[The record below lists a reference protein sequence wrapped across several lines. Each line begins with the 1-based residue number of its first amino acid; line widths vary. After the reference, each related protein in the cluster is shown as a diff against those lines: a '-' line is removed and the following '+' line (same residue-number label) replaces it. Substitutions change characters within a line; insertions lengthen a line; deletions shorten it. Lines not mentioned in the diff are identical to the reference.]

1 VPTTSPTAAGR
12 AGREIRALTGARGIP
27 VLLIALFHY
36 HEWFGYPGAGWY
48 DTIVSKGYIW
58 VEFFFALSGF
68 VLFYAYGYRFGSR
81 LTSGAVSGFLAARIS
96 RLYPLQLAT
105 LLAVV
110 ILEID
115 RRIDG
120 SRKLGVSFF
129 EVPAFIGRTLG
140 TFVGNLF
147 MVQSWGLYD
156 SLSWNAPAW
165 FVSVEFFLCLVCP
178 FLLWL
183 VGARPGWRSMALGA
197 LSVGSLVT
205 LVSASGRGLDMT
217 AGWGMGRGLADFGIG
232 LTLAALFGA
241 ARSRDGTGMA
251 RTTVAHTAAQVAA
264 LIAIMAALALS
275 GPARTR
281 GDLLVA
287 APIFS
292 LVLLLAFDRGAIAR
306 ALHARWL
313 MKLGEW
319 SFGIYMVHY
328 FAMHALAILYQ
339 PQTPWAGPLVG
350 LTGSVLFGA
359 LAHRFLEQPVGA
371 VLRKKLTTAPGQ

>member
-1 VPTTSPTAAGR
+1 MPTISPPSRRAAP
-12 AGREIRALTGARGIP
+12 EIRALTGARGIP

-68 VLFYAYGYRFGSR
+68 VLFYAYGSRFGAR
-81 LTSGAVSGFLAARIS
+81 LTPGSVSGFLVARIA

-110 ILEID
+110 VLEID
-115 RRIDG
+115 RRIEL
-120 SRKLGVSFF
+120 SRALGVSFF
-129 EVPAFIGRTLG
+129 EVPAFPGRTLG

-147 MVQSWGLYD
+147 MVQSWGMYED
-156 SLSWNAPAW
+156 LSWNAPAW

-183 VGARPGWRSMALGA
+183 VGARLGWRSMALGA
-197 LSVGSLVT
+197 LSVASLVT
-205 LVSASGRGLDMT
+205 LVSVSGRGLDMT

-232 LTLAALFGA
+232 LTLAALFVA
-241 ARSRDGTGMA
+241 ARSRDETGMA
-251 RTTVAHTAAQVAA
+251 RTTGAHTAAQVAA
-264 LIAIMAALALS
+264 LVAIGVALAVS

-287 APIFS
+287 MPIFA

-306 ALHARWL
+306 ALHAPWL
-313 MKLGEW
+313 MRLGEW

-328 FAMHALAILYQ
+328 FAITALTAIFPAQ
-339 PQTPWAGPLVG
+339 APWVGPAIG
-350 LTGSVLFGA
+350 LTGSIVLGG
-359 LAHRFLEQPVGA
+359 LAHRFIEQPMGA
-371 VLRKKLTTAPGQ
+371 ALRKKLTSALAR